1 MTELEQGLEKINSK
15 LRQLK
20 FTRDDIL
27 RIQEKNKLKVAERL
41 QKALEQQIDSLHEQ
55 MVEIQALKI
64 EKGDQPDDV
73 RKWSLEMEKQ
83 VTEYKQI
90 KEDVRRTVKSLR
102 EKALLEAK

>member
-27 RIQEKNKLKVAERL
+27 RIQEKNELKVAERL

-73 RKWSLEMEKQ
+73 HKWSLE
-83 VTEYKQI
+83 
-90 KEDVRRTVKSLR
+90 KSRWRNANGDL
-102 EKALLEAK
+102 KKS